1 VFVPLLPFILAA
13 VPAADAGAA
22 SGIANAVQQVGGAL
36 GVAVLGA
43 VFFDRLAAAGSYGHA
58 FTTAALLQ
66 IILLA
71 SCAALSLALPRRIAP
86 DAYQPTL

>member
-1 VFVPLLPFILAA
+1 M
-13 VPAADAGAA
+13 
-22 SGIANAVQQVGGAL
+22 
-36 GVAVLGA
+36 LGA
-43 VFFDRLAAAGSYGHA
+43 VFSGRLTAAGSYGHA